1 MGLTKNVAD
10 AQSAVAGKG
19 DLPSADALAAM
30 RAWSEGLSAR
40 EAVRRY
46 LGKTKAD
53 GQSSRALLS
62 ATRQQLVDAAVRRRR
77 TDLQAVFEATER
89 GSFAR
94 SRLPL
99 NLMEAVDDLM
109 ASSIPAPR
117 LIDDVALWFS
127 SRTATALHAKK
138 IRTLGELTLRVPRR
152 KMWWV
157 DIEGLGVRG
166 AGKVTAFFAEH
177 PELTEQARALIGPDV
192 RGEIQPWERVRLPAE
207 LDGSAGRFRAP
218 VNTCAL
224 NARNDYEAV
233 SAWLERHESPAT
245 QRAYRKEAERL
256 LLWAIVERGKPLSS
270 LATEDATAYRAFL
283 RRPVPHLRWV
293 GPSRSRSSPEWRP
306 FTGGLAARSTAY
318 ALTVLNSLFRWLAEQ
333 RYVTTNPFAGL
344 KVQGG
349 ARDGPLDPG
358 RSFTEGEWSLVRVIA
373 DGLEWSYGWDKAAA
387 IRMRFLLDFSYSTGL
402 RGGEFVSS
410 RLKQIVAEGDG
421 GNWIEVVGKGAKKGR
436 VSLPPMA
443 MAALDRYLAARGLPV
458 TRSRW
463 RPDTPVIGRV
473 AGDDAGAISTSRLWA
488 IGKRFFN
495 LAAGL
500 LDETNPKLAAKLRA
514 ASPHW
519 MRHTH
524 ASHALHRGAE
534 LTTVRDNL
542 RHASIATT
550 STYLH
555 GDDEKRRKQLGSAF
569 PAA

>member
-1 MGLTKNVAD
+1 MGRTRNTAD

-30 RAWSEGLSAR
+30 RVWSEGLSAR
-40 EAVRRY
+40 EAVHRY

-62 ATRQQLVDAAVRRRR
+62 ATRQRLVDAAVRRRR
-77 TDLQAVFEATER
+77 PDLQLVFEAAER
-89 GSFAR
+89 GSFAKTGF
-94 SRLPL
+94 SL
-99 NLMEAVDDLM
+99 NLMEAVDALM
-109 ASSIPAPR
+109 ASPVPSPR

-127 SRTATALHAKK
+127 ARTTAALHGQK

-157 DIEGLGVRG
+157 DIEGLGAQG

-207 LDGSAGRFRAP
+207 LDGTEGRFRAP

-224 NARNDYEAV
+224 NARDDYEAV

-256 LLWAIVERGKPLSS
+256 LLWAIVERGKPMSS
-270 LATEDATAYRAFL
+270 LAAEDATAYRGFL
-283 RRPVPHLRWV
+283 RRPVPHHRWV
-293 GPSRSRSSPEWRP
+293 GPSRSRNSPDWRP
-306 FTGGLAARSTAY
+306 FTGGLATRSTAY

-349 ARDGPLDPG
+349 AQDGPLDPG

-373 DGLEWSYGWDKAAA
+373 DGLEWSYGWSKAAA
-387 IRMRFLLDFSYSTGL
+387 VRLRFLLDFCYSTGL
-402 RGGEFVSS
+402 RNSEFV
-410 RLKQIVAEGDG
+410 RATLRQIAEGDDDSH
-421 GNWIEVVGKGAKKGR
+421 WLAVVGKGSKRGR
-436 VSLPPMA
+436 VALPPMA
-443 MAALDRYLAARGLPV
+443 MSALDRYLVARGLP
-458 TRSRW
+458 TTPSRW
-463 RPDTPVIGRV
+463 RPDTPIVGRV
-473 AGDDAGAISTSRLWA
+473 AVDEQGAISTTRLWA
-488 IGKRFFN
+488 ICRRFFQ
-495 LAAGL
+495 LAATL
-500 LDETNPKLAAKLRA
+500 LDETNPSLAAKLRG

-542 RHASIATT
+542 RHASISTT

-555 GDDEKRRKQLGSAF
+555 GDDEKRTKQLGAAF
-569 PAA
+569 PSN

>member
-1 MGLTKNVAD
+1 MGRTKITVN

-19 DLPSADALAAM
+19 DSPSADALAAM

-40 EAVRRY
+40 EAVHRY
-46 LGKTKAD
+46 LGNAKAD

-62 ATRQQLVDAAVRRRR
+62 AARQRLIDAAARRRR
-77 TDLQAVFEATER
+77 PDLQAVFEAVER
-89 GSFAR
+89 GSFAKTG
-94 SRLPL
+94 LQL
-99 NLMEAVDDLM
+99 NLMEAVDELM
-109 ASSIPAPR
+109 ASSVPAPR

-127 SRTATALHAKK
+127 ARTAAALHGQK

-157 DIEGLGVRG
+157 DIEGLGVQG
-166 AGKVTAFFAEH
+166 AAKVTAFFAEH
-177 PELTEQARALIGPDV
+177 PELTEHARALIGPEV
-192 RGEIQPWERVRLPAE
+192 RGEIQPWEGVRLPTV
-207 LDGSAGRFRAP
+207 LDGSEGRFRAP
-218 VNTCAL
+218 VNSCAL

-233 SAWLERHESPAT
+233 SAWLERHESQAT

-256 LLWAIVERGKPLSS
+256 LLWAIVERGKPMSS
-270 LATEDATAYRAFL
+270 LAAEDATAYRAFL
-283 RRPVPHLRWV
+283 RRPTPHLRWV
-293 GPSRSRSSPEWRP
+293 GPARPRSSPDWRP

-349 ARDGPLDPG
+349 AQDGPLDPG

-387 IRMRFLLDFSYSTGL
+387 IRLRFLLDFSYSTGL
-402 RGGEFVSS
+402 RNSELV
-410 RLKQIVAEGDG
+410 RATLRQIVEGDDG
-421 GNWIEVVGKGAKKGR
+421 SHWLTVVGKGSKRGR
-436 VSLPPMA
+436 VALPPMA
-443 MAALDRYLAARGLPV
+443 MSSLGRYLVARGFP
-458 TRSRW
+458 TTPSRW
-463 RPDTPVIGRV
+463 RPDTPIVGRV
-473 AGDDAGAISTSRLWA
+473 AADEQSAISTTRLWA
-488 IGKRFFN
+488 ICRRFFR
-495 LAAGL
+495 LAATL
-500 LDETNPKLAAKLRA
+500 LDETNPGLTSKLRE

-542 RHASIATT
+542 RHASMRVGRDSCDFTPKTT
-550 STYLH
+550 
-555 GDDEKRRKQLGSAF
+555 
-569 PAA
+569 